1 MASRESSVPL
11 IRTKLH
17 RPSVP
22 FDVVGRDRL
31 FRLMDRA
38 FEMPLTLVS
47 APAGYGKSVL
57 VAQWAEHCEHPVAW
71 LSLDEDESDL
81 RLFLQYLVAAV
92 HTVAEGAC
100 RATEELLQA
109 TELPPPSVLAGHLL
123 NDFEALGQPLAIVLD
138 DYHRIQI
145 SSPVHDLIG
154 RLLEH
159 PPSSVRLVLV
169 TRRDPPL
176 PFMSLLAGNQVA
188 EVRLEDLRFTGGETA
203 EFLSATAEAELAISD
218 EALANLQQQVE
229 GWAAGLRL
237 VILALRHAVD
247 PESLLGGLRGGL
259 PQTRAYLLREA
270 LSGLSPEDRD
280 WLLRSSI
287 LDRFCAPLLEAV
299 CCPDGASAHPE
310 LTGRKFLD
318 LIQRNNL
325 FTIALDTKGEWF
337 RYHHLFQDLL
347 QRQLRETS
355 SSEDIASLHLRAG
368 EWFEAE
374 GLIDEALKH
383 TLAAEEFDRA
393 VQIVERHRRDEL
405 DADRWYVIERW
416 IDLLPED
423 LVQQRPGLLL
433 ARAWVALHRFHL
445 VELLP
450 ILEQAAPLLVNDEN
464 LLGELQTLS
473 GSLQF
478 FLGDG
483 ERSVHFCE
491 EASRHVAGERR
502 LIRGHLEMFL
512 NMARSM
518 IGEHDMALRALE
530 DRIREAGSSESIYVS
545 RLIAGIAFISQTA
558 GDLDRVK
565 NEARRLR
572 SVAGTRDIAYTEAI
586 GTYMEAWAD
595 LQTFDLEQASR
606 NFADAAQHRYILHTR
621 VAIDALAGRALTQQ
635 LMGRPDD
642 SEEAL
647 ERLQNFA
654 LELRDPI
661 FLPVASS
668 CRARLALLRGDE
680 TSAVTW
686 ARSAYEAPVPMELYF
701 WLEVPAIT
709 RARVLI
715 AAGTRTSLNQAI
727 DLLRAVRQM
736 AEPRHFTNQT
746 IETAVLLALAFE
758 KQGHNDKGL
767 EALRE
772 SFKLAA
778 PHGWIRPFVEAGP
791 AMAEMLDRQ
800 PQLGEE
806 TGFIRR
812 VLSAFSSHVAANPVA
827 TPIVQE
833 ASPSVAS
840 SSAAPEDLT
849 NRELDVLELL
859 AERLQNKEIASR
871 LCVSTHT
878 VNYHL
883 KSVYGKLG
891 VGNRR
896 QAVAAAIQ
904 KGLLRPR

>member
-1 MASRESSVPL
+1 MPL

-22 FDVVGRDRL
+22 PDVVGRDRL
-31 FRLMDRA
+31 FERMERA
-38 FEMPLTLVS
+38 GDVPLTLVS

-57 VAQWAEHCEHPVAW
+57 VAQWAENCRHRVAW
-71 LSLDEDESDL
+71 VSLDPDESNL
-81 RLFLQYLVAAV
+81 QLFLEYLVAAI

-100 RATEELLQA
+100 RTTEDLLDAPELPTLQA
-109 TELPPPSVLAGHLL
+109 LAGQLINEL
-123 NDFEALGQPLAIVLD
+123 EAFDQPLVIVLD
-138 DYHRIQI
+138 DYHRIAS
-145 SSPVHDLIG
+145 SSPVHDLID

-159 PPSSVRLVLV
+159 PPRSFRLVLI

-176 PFMSLLAGNQVA
+176 NLVSLLAGNQIT
-188 EVRLEDLRFTGGETA
+188 EVRLEDLKFSSPEAT
-203 EFLSATAEAELAISD
+203 EFLASSAGLAIS
-218 EALANLQQQVE
+218 ENALANVQEQVE

-237 VILALRHAVD
+237 VTLALRHATD
-247 PESLLGGLRGGL
+247 PESLLQGLSGGL

-270 LSGLSPEDRD
+270 LGGLSPDARTC
-280 WLLRSSI
+280 LLKSSI
-287 LDRFCAPLLEAV
+287 LDRFCPRLLDAVNSPDEALAP
-299 CCPDGASAHPE
+299 GG
-310 LTGRKFLD
+310 LTGLDFVD
-318 LIQRNNL
+318 LIQAKNL
-325 FTIALDTKGEWF
+325 FAISLDTRGEWF
-337 RYHHLFQDLL
+337 RFHHLFQDLL

-355 SSEDIASLHLRAG
+355 SSNDIASLHLRAG

-393 VQIVERHRRDEL
+393 VQIIERHRRAEL
-405 DADRWYVIERW
+405 DADRWNVIGRW

-423 LVQQRPGLLL
+423 LVQQRPGILL
-433 ARAWVALHRFHL
+433 ARAWVALHRFQL
-445 VELLP
+445 AQLP
-450 ILEQAAPLLVNDEN
+450 PLLEQAAPLLANEES

-473 GSLQF
+473 GSLYF

-491 EASRHVAGERR
+491 EASRRLAGERR

-512 NMARSM
+512 NLARSM

-565 NEARRLR
+565 IEARRLR
-572 SVAGTRDIAYTEAI
+572 SVAGTSGIAYTEAI
-586 GTYMEAWAD
+586 GTYIEAWAD
-595 LQTFDLEQASR
+595 LQAFDLEQASR
-606 NFADAAQHRYILHTR
+606 NFADAARQRHILHTR
-621 VAIDALAGRALTQQ
+621 SAIDALAGLALTRQ
-635 LMGRPDD
+635 LMRRPDD
-642 SEEAL
+642 SEQAL
-647 ERLQNFA
+647 ERLQSFA
-654 LELRDPI
+654 LDLRDPV

-686 ARSAYEAPVPMELYF
+686 ARSAYEAPAPMELYI

-715 AAGTRTSLNQAI
+715 AAGTRSSLNQAI

-736 AEPRHFTNQT
+736 AKTRHFTNQT
-746 IETAVLLALAFE
+746 IETAVLLSLAFE
-758 KQGHNDKGL
+758 KQGHNDNGL

-772 SFKLAA
+772 SLKLAA
-778 PHGWIRPFVEAGP
+778 PRGWIRPFVEAGP
-791 AMAEMLDRQ
+791 TMAEMLDRQ
-800 PQLGEE
+800 PHLGEE
-806 TGFIRR
+806 TDFIRR
-812 VLSAFSSHVAANPVA
+812 VLSAFSSHAAANPVA
-827 TPIVQE
+827 TPIAQE
-833 ASPSVAS
+833 ASPPVAS
-840 SSAAPEDLT
+840 NSDAPENLT

-871 LCVSTHT
+871 LGVSTHT
-878 VNYHL
+878 VSYHL
-883 KSVYGKLG
+883 KSIYSKLG

-896 QAVAAAIQ
+896 QAVAAAI
-904 KGLLRPR
+904 KNGLYNPVDTETWGS